1 VLFAWYTS
9 SLKDWLNRS
18 LVPQFWARFNGDAEA
33 TDIAESDE
41 QPPPHA
47 NVIAAIAF
55 VHRHYLRLSTVT
67 RRLGQLLEEEGEGG
81 GEGGDEE
88 DEEDEGGIHHTSGVG
103 VAAAAAGQSQV
114 QGEGHGVHPLLAN
127 LNELFATFIMRNVP
141 GSFQTTMY
149 TFFQTSFRAHHKRW
163 RQARRAAKRAARE
176 ENEDEDEDE
185 EEEEEAS
192 SSSSET
198 DEDED
203 EDEDEEGEEEGEE
216 GGDGMQLVDM
226 DTGGEGASAVRSGAH
241 ACLSHLRSL
250 GWLRWVEGIFS
261 EMLYHEVDRRVKKK
275 CEDVFDKPCLH
286 KVGVGGCG

>member
-1 VLFAWYTS
+1 M
-9 SLKDWLNRS
+9 
-18 LVPQFWARFNGDAEA
+18 
-33 TDIAESDE
+33 
-41 QPPPHA
+41 
-47 NVIAAIAF
+47 
-55 VHRHYLRLSTVT
+55 
-67 RRLGQLLEEEGEGG
+67 
-81 GEGGDEE
+81 
-88 DEEDEGGIHHTSGVG
+88 
-103 VAAAAAGQSQV
+103 
-114 QGEGHGVHPLLAN
+114 LAN
-127 LNELFATFIMRNVP
+127 LNELFSTFIMRDVP
-141 GSFQTTMY
+141 GSFQATMY

-203 EDEDEEGEEEGEE
+203 EEGEGEEGEE

-226 DTGGEGASAVRSGAH
+226 EEGGSAVRSGAH

-286 KVGVGGCG
+286 NVGGCG